1 MKLKV
6 TTLNNLIEIL
16 SLMAAAFGSKELA
29 AKHRNALETYV
40 LNIDYENTLA
50 FDTSFIVDGSLISG
64 IELISS
70 DGYALMDAEG
80 QTLYAAEPIFLL
92 SADGYLLAGIDGKYL
107 CAIQEKSLMSIDG
120 YLLTDIN
127 GLYLAMKERK

>member
-50 FDTSFIVDGSLISG
+50 FDTSFIVGDSAPYV
-64 IELISS
+64 
-70 DGYALMDAEG
+70 GYAKV
-80 QTLYAAEPIFLL
+80 
-92 SADGYLLAGIDGKYL
+92 GYTYVA
-107 CAIQEKSLMSIDG
+107 
-120 YLLTDIN
+120 
-127 GLYLAMKERK
+127 